1 MAWWN
6 PLTWFRK
13 YRRSSKYDVFDKTVV
28 VNRKNL
34 HARYD
39 PDKTITLPGNKTVK
53 KDDGQEPTMPLKGSV
68 RVKNVQWKPNKRK
81 FKRDIVYHKAV
92 LQTSLKLFRKH
103 KTELGS
109 GYKKLEDIL
118 ATVDYCYE
126 QNLDLQSV
134 MDHNIYT
141 VQVTAGLNQLRPIN
155 RELLKMAPIIRRLQL
170 DSDTKKQFT
179 ILKNYVKDMI
189 AYLEI
194 ISKTKEFKN

>member
-39 PDKTITLPGNKTVK
+39 ADKTITYPDPTKALSDTVAPR
-53 KDDGQEPTMPLKGSV
+53 GRV
-68 RVKNVQWKPNKRK
+68 RTRKVQWKPNKRK

-109 GYKKLEDIL
+109 GYKKLNDIL

-126 QNLDLQSV
+126 HNLDLQSV
-134 MDHNIYT
+134 KKHSIYT
-141 VQVTAGLNQLRPIN
+141 VKVTAGLNQLRPLHKK
-155 RELLKMAPIIRRLQL
+155 LLKMAPIIRMLQL

-179 ILKNYVKDMI
+179 ILKNYVKEMI

-194 ISKTKEFKN
+194 ISKTKEFKT